1 MQQVKGSWAKITA
14 VTAMLC
20 FLLGAG
26 YALASQFLHQTGY
39 YFEWNGLKESP
50 DQKSLL
56 IALLSRERS
65 HLIQRNSLENP
76 ILFVDDTRGYHGL

>member
-39 YFEWNGLKESP
+39 YFEWNGQHERVARSEVSP
-50 DQKSLL
+50 YRAAFQGALPFDPKKFFGKSNTF
-56 IALLSRERS
+56 RK
-65 HLIQRNSLENP
+65 
-76 ILFVDDTRGYHGL
+76 